1 MAARPKAGFP
11 RTQRPGAVPP
21 PPEGWTPRAR
31 KAEEVVALVERLPLE
46 PGVYIMRD
54 RKGRVAYVG
63 KARSLRARVKQYFSG
78 HDTRYFV
85 PHLGDILGDIET
97 IVTAHEKEALLLE
110 NNLIKQHRPRFNF
123 KLRDDKQYLVLR
135 LDPDAEWPRLE
146 LVRNIGD
153 DGAKY
158 FGPYHSATRA
168 RSTLRVVNRHFQLRT
183 CTDYVLRS
191 RKRPCL
197 QYQIGRCPAPCV
209 YEVDARAYGEQVQDV
224 ARFLG
229 GRRAEL
235 LGSLEERMKTAAANL
250 EFEVAARLRD
260 QLRAVESSLQS
271 QRVVGTTETNQ
282 DVIGLYR
289 EGGQVELVLMQVR
302 AGVVLGTQGFSQKG
316 MELPDREV
324 LHGFLSAY
332 YEAAPM
338 IPDEVILPL
347 DLAEDDAEPL
357 AEWLRDKRGRK
368 VTVIHPQRGDRRKL
382 VSLANRNAASNF
394 VTRRDQREDTEVGLA
409 RLRDRLGLSRIPERI
424 ECFDISHIQGS
435 DPVASMVVFV
445 DGMADK
451 KLYRSFKIKGQ
462 EGTAQTSRQNDDFAS
477 MYEVLSR
484 RIRRGLDGED
494 ESWAL
499 PDLLVIDGGKGQL
512 SRVVAAMQDLGV
524 EVGEGGIDV
533 VSLAKERHD
542 MVAPSRAGLK
552 QLQEFKA
559 AREGHSSPRPGGT
572 LEDYEVARARAGA
585 AQDAELVERVRPERV
600 FKPGAKDPIVLAGG
614 SSELFLMTRI
624 RDEAHRFA
632 ITHHRKRRGKR
643 QLKSKLDSI
652 PGVGPALK
660 ERLIKHFGSVKAI
673 KAADEKALIEVKGV
687 GKALAGKIREHLGG

>member
-1 MAARPKAGFP
+1 MARVRKASQLWTGP
-11 RTQRPGAVPP
+11 EI
-21 PPEGWTPRAR
+21 PEGWEPRATSR
-31 KAEEVVALVERLPLE
+31 EALLEIVDRLPTA
-46 PGVYIMRD
+46 PGVYVMRD

-97 IVTAHEKEALLLE
+97 IVTANEKEALLLE

-135 LDPDAEWPRLE
+135 LDPAAEWPRLE
-146 LVRNIGD
+146 LVRNIGE

-191 RKRPCL
+191 RRRPCL

-209 YEVDARAYGEQVQDV
+209 YEVDEAAYAEQVGDV
-224 ARFLG
+224 ALFLG
-229 GRRAEL
+229 GRRDEL
-235 LGSLEERMKTAAANL
+235 LGSLEARMKQAAANL

-260 QLRAVESSLQS
+260 QLRAVETSLQS
-271 QRVVGTTETNQ
+271 QRVVGTSETNQ

-302 AGVVLGTQGFSQKG
+302 AGVVLGTQGFSEKG
-316 MELPDREV
+316 MELPDAEV

-338 IPDEVILPL
+338 IPDEIVLPL
-347 DLAEDDAEPL
+347 ALAEDDAEPL
-357 AEWLRDKRGRK
+357 AEWLREKRGRR
-368 VTVIHPQRGDRRKL
+368 VTLIHPQRGDRRKL

-394 VTRRDQREDTEVGLA
+394 VTRRDQREDTEVGLT
-409 RLRDRLGLSRIPERI
+409 RLRDRLGLSRLPERI

-445 DGMADK
+445 DGVADK

-462 EGTAQTSRQNDDFAS
+462 EGIAQTARQNDDFAS

-494 ESWAL
+494 EAWAL

-524 EVGEGGIDV
+524 EVGEGGVDV

-542 MVAPSRAGLK
+542 RVAPGKAGLRA
-552 QLQEFKA
+552 LAEFKA
-559 AREGHSSPRPGGT
+559 AQEGRRSAGPGGT
-572 LEDYEVARARAGA
+572 LQDFEVARAKEGPPT
-585 AQDAELVERVRPERV
+585 DKLVERVRPERV
-600 FKPGAKDPIVLAGG
+600 FKPGAKDPIVLASG

-643 QLKSKLDSI
+643 QLKSKLDTI

-673 KAADEKALIEVKGV
+673 KAADEAALVEVKGV
-687 GKALAGKIREHLGG
+687 GKALAGKIRETLGG